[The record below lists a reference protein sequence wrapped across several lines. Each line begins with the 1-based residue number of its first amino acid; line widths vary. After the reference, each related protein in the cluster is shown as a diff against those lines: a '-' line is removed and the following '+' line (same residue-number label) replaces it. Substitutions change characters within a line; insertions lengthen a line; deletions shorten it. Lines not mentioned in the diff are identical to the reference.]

1 MQESPSPPAIPTLTT
16 TLNYPATI
24 FEILPEPTASRS
36 QPPEPPVLPLLP
48 ALLPFPRI
56 LNPPAK
62 SSGQEFSRSEAPIL
76 LLIQDLGRGR
86 PASLIIFPPP
96 TTFLSPATLKLM
108 ALFLLPDRLPFPI
121 LCIFPRLVIPAMWG
135 LGRRCR
141 VICLMQEK
149 IPHRQ

>member
-1 MQESPSPPAIPTLTT
+1 MISAIPPELT
-16 TLNYPATI
+16 A
-24 FEILPEPTASRS
+24 LPF
-36 QPPEPPVLPLLP
+36 QPPEPPVSPLLLV
-48 ALLPFPRI
+48 LLPFPRT
-56 LNPPAK
+56 LNPPARL
-62 SSGQEFSRSEAPIL
+62 SEQEFSRSEAPIL